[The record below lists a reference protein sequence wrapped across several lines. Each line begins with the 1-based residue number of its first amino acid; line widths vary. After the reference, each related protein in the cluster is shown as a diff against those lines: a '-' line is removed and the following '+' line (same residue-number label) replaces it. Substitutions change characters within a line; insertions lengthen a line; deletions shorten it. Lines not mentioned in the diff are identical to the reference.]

1 MNTTTIQ
8 RDHAKKVLFE
18 ALKTNGGDTNNEIVV
33 AAIEKLALLN
43 PNSAP
48 LENGSLH
55 LDDELRITR
64 GNRETVLICQRQ
76 FS

>member
-8 RDHAKKVLFE
+8 RDNAKKVLFE
-18 ALKTNGGDTNNEIVV
+18 ALKTSGGDTNNEIVV

-48 LENGSLH
+48 LENGSL
-55 LDDELRITR
+55 LSSST
-64 GNRETVLICQRQ
+64 
-76 FS
+76 